1 MIKEQK
7 QAKTNKKNI
16 NIKKRSSVYELIRKE
31 KYIEQ
36 FKSLIADTEK
46 VGKISFTKIK
56 RFFTPEV
63 LNSDNFNIILNHLK
77 IKGILL
83 KRRNRGPNNANSS
96 LLKKQKRLAKKLLKE
111 NRELVIQLECILKKW
126 VRLTY

>member
-1 MIKEQK
+1 MTKEQK
-7 QAKTNKKNI
+7 KTKNNTKNI
-16 NIKKRSSVYELIRKE
+16 NTKKRLSVYDLIRKE
-31 KYIEQ
+31 KYIPQ
-36 FKSLIADTEK
+36 FQSLVQETIK

-63 LNSDNFNIILNHLK
+63 LNSDDFNIVLNHLK

-96 LLKKQKRLAKKLLKE
+96 LLKKQKRLA
-111 NRELVIQLECILKKW
+111 
-126 VRLTY
+126 T

>member
-7 QAKTNKKNI
+7 KEQTNKKNT
-16 NIKKRSSVYELIRKE
+16 NIKKKLSVHELIRKE
-31 KYIEQ
+31 KYIPQ
-36 FKSLIADTEK
+36 FKSLIEDTIK

-63 LNSDNFNIILNHLK
+63 LNSANFEIVLNHLK

-83 KRRNRGPNNANSS
+83 KRRNRGPNNANSN
-96 LLKKQKRLAKKLLKE
+96 LLKK
-111 NRELVIQLECILKKW
+111 
-126 VRLTY
+126 